1 MSTDSNLFSK
11 FYIKL
16 IFLYQ
21 SRCFSGIEMFDYR
34 VWISPYEKY
43 RNSSM
48 LLFLNINA
56 AFQKPEKERS
66 YTDKLVANLI
76 PVAIAI
82 PINTIEI
89 ESSRH

>member
-1 MSTDSNLFSK
+1 
-11 FYIKL
+11 
-16 IFLYQ
+16 
-21 SRCFSGIEMFDYR
+21 
-34 VWISPYEKY
+34 
-43 RNSSM
+43 M